1 MIKLLQDSPVYIST
15 VYIPFLRKSGHILKD
30 VDFEK
35 SPVEPGVIFTTLGVF
50 FTNLGVIFT
59 HLGCIFAVDFRL
71 EF

>member
-35 SPVEPGVIFTTLGVF
+35 SPVEPGVIFTHPVVI
-50 FTNLGVIFT
+50 FTNIGVIFT
-59 HLGCIFAVDFRL
+59 HLGVIFAVDFRL